1 LNIGFGATTA
11 MSDAQQSIADDL
23 RAVGRTKLSECE
35 RKRLLAGWGVA
46 TEESATSGTEV
57 VISVKRDDQL
67 GPVLMYG
74 MGGIFADMAAE
85 VTLRVCPISKQDAQD
100 MVNEVAGSRILIGS
114 DVDSLI
120 NTLVRVSELAVNLE
134 GIIDEININP
144 LIVLPRGQGVKVLEA
159 VITLSHQQ

>member
-1 LNIGFGATTA
+1 
-11 MSDAQQSIADDL
+11 M
-23 RAVGRTKLSECE
+23 
-35 RKRLLAGWGVA
+35 
-46 TEESATSGTEV
+46 
-57 VISVKRDDQL
+57 
-67 GPVLMYG
+67 
-74 MGGIFADMAAE
+74 
-85 VTLRVCPISKQDAQD
+85 SKQDAQD

-114 DVDSLI
+114 NGRPKADVDSLI

>member
-1 LNIGFGATTA
+1 
-11 MSDAQQSIADDL
+11 
-23 RAVGRTKLSECE
+23 
-35 RKRLLAGWGVA
+35 LAGWGVA

-57 VISVKRDDQL
+57 VIGVKRDDQL

-74 MGGIFADMAAE
+74 MGGIFAEMAAE

-114 DVDSLI
+114 NGRPKADVDSLI